1 METVNKLSSDWTEHN
16 VFTLCTRSFWQVPLW
31 GLATMLMPLVLTL
44 SWGCQADMLDNYVM
58 WTPEKNPPT
67 VDTGLV
73 TFTLL
78 TAVMVVALMKGPLA
92 GTIISCMAEIGW
104 QDRGTRGLWRAIL
117 GETWL
122 KWLSASKKI
131 VKIQIHAGPICQTR
145 CCCIPMKGNVIVEPG
160 FPRECAGGL
169 DN

>member
-1 METVNKLSSDWTEHN
+1 MYKVLLTSTTMRIGGHVNAAGAYSEL
-16 VFTLCTRSFWQVPLW
+16 
-31 GLATMLMPLVLTL
+31 GLPSGRA
-44 SWGCQADMLDNYVM
+44 GYVT
-58 WTPEKNPPT
+58 WTPEKNHPT
-67 VDTGLV
+67 VATGVV

-78 TAVMVVALMKGPLA
+78 RAVMVVALTKGPLA

-104 QDRGTRGLWRAIL
+104 QGRGTRGLWWAIL
-117 GETWL
+117 GGTWL

-145 CCCIPMKGNVIVEPG
+145 CCCITVKGNVIVEPG
-160 FPRECAGGL
+160 FPREWAGGL